1 MAKEINLSN
10 LVINTYP
17 SEEAYEKAKAQ
28 GLLKDDE
35 MHLIEGDEIKE
46 ISSSEL
52 LEIWN
57 SIMND

>member
-35 MHLIEGDEIKE
+35 MHLIEGDEIEFLSNIE
-46 ISSSEL
+46 IEEL
-52 LEIWN
+52 LKN
-57 SIMND
+57 FQ